1 MSPSVT
7 TGQQRITRSLRSFL
21 SPTEITFVED
31 HSRNLTIMEI
41 SSPDRPGLL
50 ACIGQIL
57 SERDIVIQ
65 AAKIQ
70 TLGERVGDVF
80 FLTTTEGQR
89 LGDDQLCDALQADLC
104 RALDKDN
111 AA

>member
-1 MSPSVT
+1 VSKAH
-7 TGQQRITRSLRSFL
+7 QRITRSLRSFL

-31 HSRNLTIMEI
+31 KARNLTIMEL

-50 ACIGQIL
+50 ARVGQTL
-57 SERDIVIQ
+57 DDNAVTIQ

-70 TLGERVGDVF
+70 TLGERVEDVF
-80 FLTTTEGQR
+80 FLTDQTGNR
-89 LGDDQLCDALQADLC
+89 LNDDAICDVLKSALCK
-104 RALDKDN
+104 ALDTDV